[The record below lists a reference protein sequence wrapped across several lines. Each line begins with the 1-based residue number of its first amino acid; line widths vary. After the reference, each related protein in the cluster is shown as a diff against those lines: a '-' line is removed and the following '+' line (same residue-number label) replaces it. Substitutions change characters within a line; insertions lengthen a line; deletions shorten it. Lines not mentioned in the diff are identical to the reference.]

1 MTEAARVVIGGVG
14 YRNLR
19 DYSFGIVMSD
29 ELEAVARPPA
39 LLVEDL
45 CYNPVA
51 VAQWFLDEART
62 APIHRAVFV
71 AAVAREDGRAPGT
84 LTVYRWDRVL
94 PDADSIQRAVTD
106 AVTGVILVDNTLI
119 VTEWMQALPPEVIV
133 VEVEPDDHAFGDEMS
148 GPVAAA
154 YGVAKQLVMRLA
166 DRDTRPEMPLAPFG
180 GVGHAPVLR
189 ESDPSRVVRHLS

>member
-1 MTEAARVVIGGVG
+1 MRVVIGGVG
-14 YRNLR
+14 YRHLR

-29 ELEAVARPPA
+29 ELEALARPPA

-84 LTVYRWDRVL
+84 LTVYRWNRVL
-94 PDADSIQRAVTD
+94 PDADGIQRAVTD

-119 VTEWMQALPPEVIV
+119 VAEWMQALPPEVIV
-133 VEVEPDDHAFGDEMS
+133 VEVEPDDHAFGDAMS
-148 GPVAAA
+148 GPVVAA
-154 YGVAKQLVMRLA
+154 YDVAKQLVIALTDHDARL
-166 DRDTRPEMPLAPFG
+166 EMPVAPFG
-180 GVGHAPVLR
+180 GGAGGRAPVLR
-189 ESDPSRVVRHLS
+189 EGNPSRVVRHLS